1 LWSYKDT
8 HTQRNCI
15 RGICVCESRAVRL
28 CACGREFNFLVHEK
42 QRKSF
47 KSYTQMCMAIV
58 VSVGGDPLK
67 PRILQII
74 QFHCLK
80 FRQTTMGTHTLKVT
94 EWVCLCALA
103 FTFYLMR
110 TCERE
115 DHAAVSLRQAAP
127 TLCDYLFLVSSD
139 IFCDNVC
146 LLGHQVSLFGRQ
158 SAGDSPDSN

>member
-67 PRILQII
+67 PRILQIVH
-74 QFHCLK
+74 FHCLK
-80 FRQTTMGTHTLKVT
+80 FRQTTMGTHTLKAT
-94 EWVCLCALA
+94 KWVCLCALA
-103 FTFYLMR
+103 FTFYFVFFLLPTFEMFKFPTIFR
-110 TCERE
+110 FLIEHLLLFTIILL
-115 DHAAVSLRQAAP
+115 LRYRHICIW
-127 TLCDYLFLVSSD
+127 L
-139 IFCDNVC
+139 
-146 LLGHQVSLFGRQ
+146 
-158 SAGDSPDSN
+158 